1 MRAQKIFV
9 TGGTGFMG
17 RGLIPQ
23 LLARGHEVTALARS
37 GSASRLP
44 AGCRPVI
51 GDVLAADTYREA
63 VGGADCMV
71 HLIGVS
77 HPNPA
82 KARQF
87 VEVDLASAR
96 TAIAVAVQASVKHF
110 VYLSVAQPAPVMRAY
125 VEARRQGEEM
135 LRASGLDATIVRPW
149 YVLGPGRRWPYVL
162 LPFYWLFGLMPGM
175 RDLTEHL
182 GFVTLEE
189 MTAALVHSIEQ
200 PPQGVRV
207 LEVPA
212 IRQLASIQPP
222 IDADKHPFG

>member
-1 MRAQKIFV
+1 MSPRAQKIFV

-44 AGCRPVI
+44 AGCRSVI

-63 VGGADCMV
+63 VGGAECMV
-71 HLIGVS
+71 HLTGVA
-77 HPNPA
+77 HPSPA

-96 TAIAVAVQASVKHF
+96 TAIAVAVQEGVKHF

-125 VEARRQGEEM
+125 VEVRRRGRGDAAGERTRM
-135 LRASGLDATIVRPW
+135 APSSVRGTCW
-149 YVLGPGRRWPYVL
+149 VRGGAGPMSCCRSTGCS
-162 LPFYWLFGLMPGM
+162 
-175 RDLTEHL
+175 D
-182 GFVTLEE
+182 
-189 MTAALVHSIEQ
+189 
-200 PPQGVRV
+200 
-207 LEVPA
+207 
-212 IRQLASIQPP
+212 
-222 IDADKHPFG
+222 